1 MYVSKRSSG
10 QKRKEMGEW
19 EQQQKKIARRK
30 SIGEEKESES
40 VRWGWE
46 RKFTTV
52 TIPTHLHHANCKCL

>member
-40 VRWGWE
+40 V
-46 RKFTTV
+46 
-52 TIPTHLHHANCKCL
+52 CLCDGGGSASLRQ